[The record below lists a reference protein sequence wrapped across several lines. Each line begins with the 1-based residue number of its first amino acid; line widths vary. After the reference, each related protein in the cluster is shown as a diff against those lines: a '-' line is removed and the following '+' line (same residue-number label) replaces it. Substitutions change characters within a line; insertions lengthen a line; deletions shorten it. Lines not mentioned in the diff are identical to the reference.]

1 MLTITYSLYELHL
14 YDINLIYFSSIEA
27 DPNLWGAH
35 VCEIMLDIVI
45 PLVFA
50 AGKVYSAF

>member
-1 MLTITYSLYELHL
+1 MFVDTTFSLCL
-14 YDINLIYFSSIEA
+14 YDIDFLYFSSIEA
-27 DPNLWGAH
+27 DPDLWGAH

-50 AGKVYSAF
+50 AGTVYSAF